1 MSKKLSQQSFQKN
14 KKNNKKTVYKK
25 YCLAIIIY
33 TRSVKTA
40 EIFLGSSMAEHSA
53 VNRRVVGSSPTRGAI
68 LKEKALSLL
77 FLCFLLAGTLT
88 IRILF

>member
-1 MSKKLSQQSFQKN
+1 MLSIYLLTKMSKKLSQQSFQKN

-53 VNRRVVGSSPTRGAI
+53 VNRRVVGSSPTRGVFSY
-68 LKEKALSLL
+68 LGY
-77 FLCFLLAGTLT
+77 F
-88 IRILF
+88 